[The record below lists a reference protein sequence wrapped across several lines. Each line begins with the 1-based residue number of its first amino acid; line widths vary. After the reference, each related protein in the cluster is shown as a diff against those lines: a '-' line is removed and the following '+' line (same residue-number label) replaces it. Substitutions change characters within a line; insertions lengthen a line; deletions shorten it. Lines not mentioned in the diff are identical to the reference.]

1 MALGAVGIATEG
13 TEAAVVVAE
22 VEEVSGTQMKMSPV
36 SLPAWSFCACFGGS
50 LGLWCLVQQGGQNQ
64 EWFSWVEAM
73 LLLLLLLGVEEP
85 IFLMWSGA
93 PGQSG
98 VCIKMGCAWLCGCP
112 ESWYTHGWVG

>member
-13 TEAAVVVAE
+13 TEAAVVAAE

-64 EWFSWVEAM
+64 EWFSWIEAM
-73 LLLLLLLGVEEP
+73 LLLLLLGVEEP

-93 PGQSG
+93 PGQRGHLHQDG
-98 VCIKMGCAWLCGCP
+98 VCLALWL
-112 ESWYTHGWVG
+112 S